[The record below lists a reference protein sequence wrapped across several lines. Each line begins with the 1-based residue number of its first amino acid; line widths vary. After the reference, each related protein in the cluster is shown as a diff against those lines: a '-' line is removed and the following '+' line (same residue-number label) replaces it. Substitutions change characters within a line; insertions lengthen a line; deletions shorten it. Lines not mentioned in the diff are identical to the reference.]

1 MTEEDLG
8 GMRISRLLPSMA
20 LPMILAQLVNG
31 LYSIVDRIY
40 LGHIP
45 LSGSLVLTGVGV
57 TYPAVLL
64 IASFSRLV
72 GNGGGPLAA
81 MRLGQRKKE
90 AADEILSNSVSALII
105 LSVLLMAFFYAFK
118 RPLLRLFGASSLTMP
133 SADGYLSVY
142 LLGTPFILLT
152 LGLTPFLTAEG
163 RTGKAMAAVVTGALL
178 NMILDPL
185 FIFALGL
192 GAQGAAAATVISQ
205 TASALFV
212 LRLLTRREGGLRV
225 VPGLMRPRKKVLIPV
240 LKLGASP
247 FIMGVTEAA
256 ISFVFNSRLQAL
268 GGDLAVGTMAILSS
282 VMSFSSMPV
291 TGFNQALVPVISFN
305 FGSGSDERVKEAFRF
320 SAALELIYT
329 LLVSLVSLSIPGA
342 IISLFTSDPEL
353 ISFASPCLRLFLIGY
368 SVFGLQCA
376 SQNAFLGL
384 GQAGISMFF
393 AVFRKVI
400 LLIPLVYLLSST
412 PLGMNG
418 VFLAESIADSVS
430 ALVTFTVFCLRLNFI
445 LGRGAPASA

>member
-1 MTEEDLG
+1 
-8 GMRISRLLPSMA
+8 MRISRLLPSMA

-163 RTGKAMAAVVTGALL
+163 RTGKAMAAVVTGAVL
-178 NMILDPL
+178 NMLLDPL

-225 VPGLMRPRKKVLIPV
+225 VPGLMRPMKKVLLPV

-247 FIMGVTEAA
+247 FIMGVNEAA

-282 VMSFSSMPV
+282 VMSFSSMPI

-329 LLVSLVSLSIPGA
+329 LLVSLGALSIPGA